1 MIQDAKTAKRAL
13 ELMEQ
18 ADKLLIESLE
28 LVRSRCSSEEYSRYR
43 GGMSQVVGRLFF
55 EVMEPIY
62 RQHPSLPPDTP
73 QDFLDDGRKASS
85 RTSANPNN
93 GSESRLEMDEA

>member
-62 RQHPSLPPDTP
+62 RQHPSLAPPDTP
-73 QDFLDDGRKASS
+73 QDFLDAWAKGKFPGELRRDKEQAIS
-85 RTSANPNN
+85 T
-93 GSESRLEMDEA
+93 